1 MELIERMEPED
12 REKLEKRVEIARSKL
27 VALLNPFQP
36 KNKPK
41 LALRRNA
48 VVFVPSSM
56 IAEENNSSIA
66 SLKREME
73 SIDGARFWHDKVVP
87 NRQFGGKKAKKFLAA
102 SVSTASWSVVKLL
115 IWMDLHEDG
124 GFEPHAKKLLNLAEE
139 LQVYVVNVVSDR
151 FESSGDAKLARDKLL
166 QLLSQKEVTLQ
177 LLATKDQRDTE
188 EEEALQIKAH
198 ELRTKSKTELL
209 RQLDDYQQELAQL
222 RVAKVIGGAASKLSK
237 IRVVRKSIARVLTV
251 YNQNQKAKL
260 RAALGSKKHV
270 PLDLRRKQTRAI
282 RRQLSK
288 HEKSL
293 KTLKQ
298 QKKESYYPKR
308 RFALKA

>member
-1 MELIERMEPED
+1 MC
-12 REKLEKRVEIARSKL
+12 
-27 VALLNPFQP
+27 LL
-36 KNKPK
+36 
-41 LALRRNA
+41 RA
-48 VVFVPSSM
+48 V
-56 IAEENNSSIA
+56 
-66 SLKREME
+66 
-73 SIDGARFWHDKVVP
+73 
-87 NRQFGGKKAKKFLAA
+87 
-102 SVSTASWSVVKLL
+102 
-115 IWMDLHEDG
+115 
-124 GFEPHAKKLLNLAEE
+124 
-139 LQVYVVNVVSDR
+139 
-151 FESSGDAKLARDKLL
+151 
-166 QLLSQKEVTLQ
+166 
-177 LLATKDQRDTE
+177 
-188 EEEALQIKAH
+188 QIKAH

-260 RAALGSKKHV
+260 RDALGSKKHV